1 MFTLCNAGGFK
12 PGCHATAAASAS
24 TTSARPLIAAW
35 PTGASPYSPR
45 HSVAAFQDQGPTPP
59 APLDLS
65 WAQRVKTGD
74 PATWYPSASSNLD
87 ADLDQDFLRSDDADL
102 GWDTVT
108 DAEEPFFSSSKGG
121 GASRKGCVRRH
132 GKKGG
137 MGKRGEK
144 ARPQS

>member
-74 PATWYPSASSNLD
+74 PATWHPSASSNLD

-102 GWDTVT
+102 GWDTL
-108 DAEEPFFSSSKGG
+108 A
-121 GASRKGCVRRH
+121 ASIFLIEGWRCIMEGLRSQTWQMARKVA
-132 GKKGG
+132 
-137 MGKRGEK
+137 GERE
-144 ARPQS
+144 A